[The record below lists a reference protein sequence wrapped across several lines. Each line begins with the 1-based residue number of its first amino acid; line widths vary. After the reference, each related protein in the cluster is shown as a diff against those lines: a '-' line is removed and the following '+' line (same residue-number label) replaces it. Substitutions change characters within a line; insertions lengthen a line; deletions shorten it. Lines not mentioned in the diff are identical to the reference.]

1 MEKDNKINMLIEED
15 IKKSLQLIDNK
26 KLYEACYYAL
36 FPGGKRIRPLIF
48 NTFYQELGGT
58 ENRVSFG
65 TAIELLH
72 TASLIHDD
80 IIDGDKERRGK
91 AALHIE
97 FGLETAILVG
107 DLLQALAFEWSDETG
122 LLASSYRKIIEGQA
136 SDTNQ
141 ELNPRELARKKTS
154 PFFECALLGAVTFTG
169 KDHLIESSHRA
180 GTLIGEAFQLVDD
193 LIDRFGDSKERGRKE
208 KSDKNKKTFAD
219 INWKEIVDEINEAK
233 LLIEFPKTKGLISEV
248 LSRFKLV
255 EILL

>member
-1 MEKDNKINMLIEED
+1 MEKDNKINNLIEED
-15 IKKSLQLIDNK
+15 IKKALLCIDNRG
-26 KLYEACYYAL
+26 LYDASYYAL

-58 ENRVSFG
+58 ENRLSFG

-80 IIDGDKERRGK
+80 IIDGDTERRGK

-97 FGLETAILVG
+97 FGLETAILAG
-107 DLLQALAFEWSDETG
+107 DLLLALAFEWGDEKK
-122 LLASSYRKIIEGQA
+122 LLASSYRKVMEGQA

-154 PFFECALLGAVTFTG
+154 PFFECALLGAVKFAG
-169 KDHLIESSHRA
+169 KDHLVESSQRA

-193 LIDRFGDSKERGRKE
+193 LIDRFGDSVDRGRKE
-208 KSDKNKKTFAD
+208 KSDNNKKTFAD
-219 INWKEIVDEINEAK
+219 INWKEIVGEINEAN
-233 LLIEFPKTKGLISEV
+233 LLSEFPKTKALVAEV